1 MQPYLIVFFIV
12 YIIACFIEKITKKKS
27 NILSKVLLF
36 IMLLIVSIFAG
47 MRDETVGTDV
57 VVYPKPIINTF
68 KNHSFSVV
76 YNTANVE
83 IGFIIIAWLTKLI
96 QGDLNT
102 FLFFIQVFIF
112 GIYILYAYKNR
123 KDLSFSSLILTFL
136 CMIFGFSLNIMRQTM
151 AIVLTIFSYNYVQK
165 RELKKF
171 LITIF
176 IAINFHITAL
186 VFIPV
191 YFIYNYENKK
201 LGVLL
206 KFVILASLI
215 MFLFFFSQILVIAMD
230 IGILPDKY
238 MSYLTRFNQDV
249 IDVQIKAFL
258 LKLFFTFVA
267 FFILNKDKEN
277 KKNAKCMNFLLCLDC
292 ILFLIGSKISY
303 AERISYYFTFLVY
316 GYVFARG
323 QVIFNKQ
330 VFRIFNFGCALLYW
344 FVMFGMLN
352 HSEIIPY
359 TSILLNIN

>member
-12 YIIACFIEKITKKKS
+12 YIIAWGIEKISKNKS
-27 NILSKVLLF
+27 NIISKVLLF
-36 IMLLIVSIFAG
+36 IILLVVSIFAG

-57 VVYPKPIINTF
+57 VVYPKPIINTL
-68 KNHSFSVV
+68 KHLSFSIV
-76 YNTANVE
+76 YKTANVE
-83 IGFIIIAWLTKLI
+83 IGFIIIAWIANLLN
-96 QGDLNT
+96 GDLNT

-112 GIYILYAYKNR
+112 GIYLIYAYKNR
-123 KDLSFSSLILTFL
+123 KELSFSSLILTFL
-136 CMIFGFSLNIMRQTM
+136 CMIFGFSLNIMRQMM
-151 AIVLTIFSYNYVQK
+151 AIVLTIFSYNYIQK
-165 RELKKF
+165 KELKKF

-176 IAINFHITAL
+176 IAINFHITAI

-191 YFIYNYENKK
+191 YFIYNYENRR

-206 KFVILASLI
+206 KFGILSSLI
-215 MFLFFFSQILVIAMD
+215 MFLFFFSQILVLAMD
-230 IGILPDKY
+230 VGILPDKY

-249 IDVQIKAFL
+249 IDIQIKAFL
-258 LKLFFTFVA
+258 LKLFFTFIA
-267 FFILNKDKEN
+267 FFILNSDKEN
-277 KKNAKCMNFLLCLDC
+277 KKNAKCMRFLLCLDC
-292 ILFLIGSKISY
+292 LLFLIGSKISY

-330 VFRIFNFGCALLYW
+330 IFRIFNLMCALLYW